1 MINITK
7 INIIKYSCN
16 KGSSS
21 ITLYDRGHI
30 QMLLVSGVIFFSL
43 LMSTQP
49 ICVFIKTRLQDYSMA
64 KTHRYKRDPADKLSS
79 CVLYL
84 LCIE

>member
-7 INIIKYSCN
+7 INIIKYSCY

-21 ITLYDRGHI
+21 ITLYDHG
-30 QMLLVSGVIFFSL
+30 LVSGVIFFSL

-49 ICVFIKTRLQDYSMA
+49 ICVFIKTRLQDYGRNPPLQARPS
-64 KTHRYKRDPADKLSS
+64 R
-79 CVLYL
+79 
-84 LCIE
+84 

>member
-7 INIIKYSCN
+7 INTIKYSCN

-21 ITLYDRGHI
+21 ITLYDLGHI
-30 QMLLVSGVIFFSL
+30 QMLLLSRVIFFSL

-49 ICVFIKTRLQDYSMA
+49 ICVFIKTRLQDYGRNPP
-64 KTHRYKRDPADKLSS
+64 TVLLSLH
-79 CVLYL
+79 C
-84 LCIE
+84 